1 MDSFLSNRVLHKA
14 YIGIDIHRTKQKVAI
29 ILYESIRESNS
40 CWKEAIFLDI
50 ENNYNDFSK
59 LHCVIREHVKEPKA
73 VSIAVDHTG
82 RHYSEP
88 LVYFLQRLGYEIQ
101 YLEPKGVKAAKD
113 RLLDEEGKSDVIDA
127 AALAYMLYMRDI
139 HGISFRISSVK
150 SELGSKASL
159 LRHLVLQKQTYN
171 KLLTQT
177 INRLHQFLLA
187 VFPEGEAKHFRKLLR
202 IISYYPTPKDILKSR
217 NLDGIKYLNKA
228 DKESIIRLADQTVGI
243 PGEFYRDIIRD
254 LNNQRVE
261 IVGKLDNIN
270 KIIKK
275 EVLAHE
281 YGSILLSFP
290 YFGSAAAAT
299 IISVVG
305 DINRWPNKKK
315 LKKAL
320 GVYSTLRQS
329 GTSVSRGRMGKEGSR
344 HGRRALFLV
353 VLLCIRNDVP
363 DNDFKDY
370 YLRQV
375 ARGKLRIKAV
385 VSTMGKLAEIIYHCL
400 HTRELYE
407 YQGKYK

>member
-1 MDSFLSNRVLHKA
+1 MHEA
-14 YIGIDIHRTKQKVAI
+14 YVGIDIHRIKQKVAI
-29 ILYESIRESNS
+29 LLYELLRESKY
-40 CWKEAIFLDI
+40 CWKDAIFLDI
-50 ENNYNDFSK
+50 ENNYSDFNK
-59 LHCVIREHVKEPKA
+59 LHCAIREHVKEPKA

-127 AALAYMLYMRDI
+127 AAMAYLLYLRDI
-139 HGISFRISSVK
+139 HGISFRISSTT
-150 SELGSKASL
+150 SEMGSKASL
-159 LRHLVLQKQTYN
+159 FRHLVLQKQTYN

-187 VFPEGEAKHFRKLLR
+187 VFPEGEAKHFRTLLR
-202 IISYYPTPKDILKSR
+202 IITYYPTPKDILKDG
-217 NLDGIKYLNKA
+217 NLDGIKYLSKT
-228 DKESIIRLADQTVGI
+228 DKESILRLAAQTVGV
-243 PGEFYRDIIRD
+243 PGEYYRDIIMD
-254 LNNQRVE
+254 LNNQRIE

-270 KIIKK
+270 EIIEK

-290 YFGSAAAAT
+290 YFGSTAAAT

-329 GTSVSRGRMGKEGSR
+329 GTSVGSGRMGKEGSR
-344 HGRRALFLV
+344 HSRRALFQV
-353 VLLCIRNDVP
+353 IFRCIRNDIP

-385 VSTMGKLAEIIYHCL
+385 VSTMGKLVEIIYHCL
-400 HTRELYE
+400 RTKELYE
-407 YQGKYK
+407 YQGKYL